1 MTGCDGRHVRPSV
14 TAAVDGFYAD
24 PVSRLRLPLLVLVA
38 DLVAVVVF
46 AAIGRAS
53 HGEDGL
59 AGLVVTAA
67 PFLAAALAAWATPW
81 ARSEPVS
88 VRAGFLTVGVT
99 AVLGLALR
107 WGFTGDVPAWQ
118 FVLVTFGTLAVLMLG
133 WRAVAA
139 LTSARVAGRSARR

>member
-1 MTGCDGRHVRPSV
+1 
-14 TAAVDGFYAD
+14 
-24 PVSRLRLPLLVLVA
+24 VSRSRIPLLVLVA
-38 DLVAVVVF
+38 DLVAVIVF

-59 AGLVVTAA
+59 AGLVATAA

-81 ARSEPVS
+81 ARAEPVS

-99 AVLGLALR
+99 AVLGLLLR
-107 WGFTGDVPAWQ
+107 WGFTGHVPPWT
-118 FVLVTFGTLAVLMLG
+118 FVLVTIASLAVLMLG

-139 LTSARVAGRSARR
+139 VTRSRVARRSARR

>member
-1 MTGCDGRHVRPSV
+1 M
-14 TAAVDGFYAD
+14 
-24 PVSRLRLPLLVLVA
+24 SRSRLPLLVLVA

-81 ARSEPVS
+81 ARAEPVS
-88 VRAGFLTVGVT
+88 LRAGLLTVGVT
-99 AVLGLALR
+99 AVLGLVLR
-107 WGFTGDVPAWQ
+107 WGFTGYPPPWS
-118 FVLVTFGTLAVLMLG
+118 FVLVTIVSLAVLMLG

-139 LTSARVAGRSARR
+139 LTRSRVAGRSARR